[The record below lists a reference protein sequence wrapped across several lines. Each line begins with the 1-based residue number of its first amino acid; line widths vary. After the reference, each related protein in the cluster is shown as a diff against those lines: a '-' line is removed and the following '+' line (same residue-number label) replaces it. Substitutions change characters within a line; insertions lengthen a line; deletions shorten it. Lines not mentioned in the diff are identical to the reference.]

1 MDNPIVSTDLTE
13 SKEVEQGKE
22 ITEYNTPNCD
32 NEKKDE
38 YIKNNNK
45 MKQHFNSKHK
55 DQITCSLCDSK
66 FSSDAA
72 AAECCC

>member
-1 MDNPIVSTDLTE
+1 MRGLHMDNPIVSTDLTE

-38 YIKNNNK
+38 YISIQAKGPKASNDNVEK
-45 MKQHFNSKHK
+45 E
-55 DQITCSLCDSK
+55 
-66 FSSDAA
+66 A
-72 AAECCC
+72 